1 MKRLDVKFELDD
13 IAPDGHIGLIALATD
28 YNIETDLRRMLPEG
42 VEMFTNR
49 VLNANPVTIEN

>member
-28 YNIETDLRRMLPEG
+28 YVVVVKSKSSSAACWRLESS
-42 VEMFTNR
+42 
-49 VLNANPVTIEN
+49 